1 MTTGSETR
9 TAIVTGIGGQDGVY
23 MARLLAES
31 GYRIVGL
38 VRPGKCSARSPRSA
52 LPDGVELLEW
62 DMSDQAAL
70 EHIIATV
77 RPTEFYNFAAFS
89 SGSGMFD
96 EPVAM
101 GDINGIAVTRILE
114 AIRARGEDVRF
125 CQASSSEMFGE
136 ALESPQNEQTPFNPR
151 SPYGA
156 AKLYA
161 HSMVGIYRRQFGL
174 FACSAILFNHESPL
188 RSLAFVTRKVAH
200 AAASIK
206 LGLAHELALGNLEAR
221 RDWGFAGDAVE
232 AMSLMLK
239 APAPADYVIATGA
252 AHSVRDLCEAAFN
265 HVGLDYREFVKED
278 STSYRPGESRQLVG
292 DPAKAGQELGW
303 SPKIGFSDL
312 VKMMVDADLERLQA
326 PGQSRSE

>member
-1 MTTGSETR
+1 MTTRAATR
-9 TAIVTGIGGQDGVY
+9 TAIVTGIRGQDGVY
-23 MARLLAES
+23 MARLLGAS

-38 VRPGKCSARSPRSA
+38 VRPGSGSGPSRLSD
-52 LPDGVELLEW
+52 LGEGVELLEW

-70 EHIIATV
+70 EQIVATV
-77 RPTEFYNFAAFS
+77 RPAEFYNFAAFS

-96 EPVAM
+96 EPVAR
-101 GDINGIAVTRILE
+101 GDVNALAVTRMLE
-114 AIRARGEDVRF
+114 AIRASGQAVRF

-136 ALESPQNEQTPFNPR
+136 PLESPQNERTPFNPR

-161 HSMVGIYRRQFGL
+161 HSMVGIYRRRFGL

-239 APAPADYVIATGA
+239 APAPADYVIATGT
-252 AHSVRDLCEAAFN
+252 AHSVRDLCEAAFS
-265 HVGLDYREFVKED
+265 HAGLNYMDFVKED
-278 STSYRPGESRQLVG
+278 LTSYRPGEARQLVG

-312 VKMMVDADLERLQA
+312 VKMMVDADLDRLQA
-326 PGQSRSE
+326 PRPIAE